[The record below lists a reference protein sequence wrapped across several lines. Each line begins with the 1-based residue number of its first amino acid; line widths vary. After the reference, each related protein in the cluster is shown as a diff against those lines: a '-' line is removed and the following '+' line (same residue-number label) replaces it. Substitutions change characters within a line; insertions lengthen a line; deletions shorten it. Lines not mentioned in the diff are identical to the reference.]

1 MPHFYFHLISS
12 ETRIADDVGKNFNNL
27 NDAHEH
33 GRKLIDKILLH
44 VGYDDADEWK
54 VIVSNDED
62 DAQLIIPFAVSSLL
76 RVCPDTLGRITKFS
90 KHEPN

>member
-1 MPHFYFHLISS
+1 MPRFYFHLISN
-12 ETRIADDVGKNFNNL
+12 ETRITDDVGKEFGAL

-44 VGYDDADEWK
+44 VGYDGTDVWK

-62 DAQLIIPFAVSSLL
+62 NAQLIIPFTVSYLL
-76 RVCPDTLGRITKFS
+76 SSTRKAG
-90 KHEPN
+90 